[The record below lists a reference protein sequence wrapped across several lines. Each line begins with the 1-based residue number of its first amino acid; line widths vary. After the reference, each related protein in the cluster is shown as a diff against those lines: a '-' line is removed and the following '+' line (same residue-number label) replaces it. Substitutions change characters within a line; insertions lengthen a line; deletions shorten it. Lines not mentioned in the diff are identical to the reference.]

1 MELCWQQQKEHL
13 HLDFITVVSM
23 AGWLLTVQEFLFLT
37 KVNNVLVY
45 RSRCN
50 KNRGESNF

>member
-23 AGWLLTVQEFLFLT
+23 AGWLLTLQEFLFLT

-50 KNRGESNF
+50 KNRGGNNF